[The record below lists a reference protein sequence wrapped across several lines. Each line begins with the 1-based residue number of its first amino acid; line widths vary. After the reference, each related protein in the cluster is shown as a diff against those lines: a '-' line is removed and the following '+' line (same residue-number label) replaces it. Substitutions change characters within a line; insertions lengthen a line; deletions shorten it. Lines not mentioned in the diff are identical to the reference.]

1 MSTQAEIETLVSR
14 LDAADAFPGA
24 TELRDRSYR
33 LLGLRTGA
41 RVVDVGCGAGR
52 AVAEMT
58 GEGADAVGVDVAE
71 TMIGIARRRWPGS
84 AFRTAGAYAL
94 PFDDGAMDGY
104 RADKVYHELGD
115 PVRAVREARR
125 VLAPGG
131 RIALV
136 GQDWD
141 TLVVDSADGALTR
154 AIVHARAETIPS
166 PRVGRHY
173 RALLLDA
180 GFTAVAVEVRTAV
193 LTGAGAL
200 PLLTGLAGSARKAGA
215 VTEEQA
221 AAWTAEQADRARE
234 DRLFVAVPMF
244 VASATR

>member
-1 MSTQAEIETLVSR
+1 MSTQDEIEALVTR

-24 TELRDRSYR
+24 AELRDRSYR

-58 GEGADAVGVDVAE
+58 ESGADAVGVDVAE
-71 TMIGIARRRWPGS
+71 PMLRIARRRWPGS
-84 AFRTAGAYAL
+84 DFRMAGAYTL
-94 PFDDGAMDGY
+94 PFGAGTMDGY

-125 VLAPGG
+125 VLAPSG
-131 RIALV
+131 RIVLV

-141 TLVVDSADGALTR
+141 TLVVDAADGALTR

-166 PRVGRHY
+166 PRVARRY

-180 GFTAVAVEVRTAV
+180 GFTDVTVEVRTAV

-200 PLLTGLAGSARKAGA
+200 PLLTGLADAARAAGA

-221 AAWTAEQADRARE
+221 AAWAAEQTDRART

-244 VASATR
+244 TASATR